1 MQVSQGSGYN
11 LETCVNGGKLN
22 QNTSMHLSTK
32 TKETLPCEYDLEL
45 KNEDKDLKEINQ
57 QQMSFYARLCQCLN
71 IFQSQKKNI
80 DNFIIQ
86 EFVEEGIVDRQPVRI
101 PPQEYDLVGKKT
113 LVLDLDETLITSSVL
128 EFKSADLKIKVNL
141 PNGKGKNV
149 WVKFRPGVQ
158 NFLNEMN
165 ELYELIIFTS
175 SIKEYANAVID
186 FLDCES
192 LVNVRIFREN
202 CSIDSSGNLYK
213 DLTKLNRNLGEIIII
228 DNQAS
233 QFKKNPENGI
243 QIKDFKI
250 DNHNDQELLNLVP
263 FLKFMSSVKD
273 VRDIQAYM
281 NDYYS
286 GNLINY
292 IDING
297 MQCQYQ
303 RGIAVEESRLQTEKT
318 ESKIDPIDLKFNE
331 NESSNLGDTIKLDS
345 KEFKKQDNNS
355 MINHFED
362 DIDAAIKIQ
371 QSINKHNSKF
381 SNGEVN
387 KASNKSAEK
396 NQHKGKES
404 QSEKK
409 HILKNIHKAAAKTV
423 FDFTQFKQSLFNKL
437 GSINDPEKEN
447 IQANVNLQNALKSPA
462 YSNLQDVSSEQSAHC
477 ISKEEIDHSHSQT
490 NVADNS
496 ENFIKR
502 PKRKVIQPH
511 KRRCAS
517 QAIKFIE
524 VNMNEENFNSPNTAK
539 EV

>member
-11 LETCVNGGKLN
+11 LETCANGKLN
-22 QNTSMHLSTK
+22 QNISMHLSTK

-45 KNEDKDLKEINQ
+45 KNQDKDLKEINQ
-57 QQMSFYARLCQCLN
+57 QPMSFYARLCQCLS

-80 DNFIIQ
+80 EKYIIQ
-86 EFVEEGIVDRQPVRI
+86 EFVEEGIVDRQPAKI
-101 PPQEYDLVGKKT
+101 PPQEYDLIGKKT

-141 PNGKGKNV
+141 PNGRGKNV

-192 LVNVRIFREN
+192 LINIRIFREN

-213 DLTKLNRNLGEIIII
+213 DLCKLNRNIGEIIII

-250 DNHNDQELLNLVP
+250 DNHNDQELLNLIP

-273 VRDIQAYM
+273 VRNIKTYM

-286 GNLINY
+286 GKLINY
-292 IDING
+292 IDIND
-297 MQCQYQ
+297 MQCQFQ

-318 ESKIDPIDLKFNE
+318 ESKIDPIELKFNE
-331 NESSNLGDTIKLDS
+331 NESSNLGHTIRLDS
-345 KEFKKQDNNS
+345 KEYKKQDNNS

-371 QSINKHNSKF
+371 QSIKKN
-381 SNGEVN
+381 
-387 KASNKSAEK
+387 SNKLSNDEVIKTLNKSPQVNSQREK
-396 NQHKGKES
+396 EP

-409 HILKNIHKAAAKTV
+409 HIFKNIHKLAAKTV

-437 GSINDPEKEN
+437 GSINDTEKEN
-447 IQANVNLQNALKSPA
+447 IQANVNIQNVLQSPV
-462 YSNLQDVSSEQSAHC
+462 YSNLQDVSSEQSAHS
-477 ISKEEIDHSHSQT
+477 ISKEEIDHNQT
-490 NVADNS
+490 NTVDNS
-496 ENFIKR
+496 EQFIKR
-502 PKRKVIQPH
+502 PKRKIIQPH

>member
-1 MQVSQGSGYN
+1 MQVYQGSGYN
-11 LETCVNGGKLN
+11 LETCVNGKLN

-32 TKETLPCEYDLEL
+32 TKETLPCEYDLQL
-45 KNEDKDLKEINQ
+45 KNEDKDLKEIDQ
-57 QQMSFYARLCQCLN
+57 QPMSLYAKLCQCLN

-80 DNFIIQ
+80 DNYIIQ
-86 EFVEEGIVDRQPVRI
+86 EFVEEGIVDRQPVKI

-141 PNGKGKNV
+141 PNGRGKNV

-202 CSIDSSGNLYK
+202 CSIDSNGNLYK
-213 DLTKLNRNLGEIIII
+213 DLCKLNRNIGEIIII

-250 DNHNDQELLNLVP
+250 DNNSDQELLNLIP

-273 VRDIQAYM
+273 VRNIQAYM

-286 GNLINY
+286 GNVINY

-297 MQCQYQ
+297 MQCQFQ

-345 KEFKKQDNNS
+345 KEYKKQDSNS

-371 QSINKHNSKF
+371 QSMNKHNNKL
-381 SNGEVN
+381 SNDEVA
-387 KASNKSAEK
+387 KPIKKSPEK
-396 NQHKGKES
+396 NQHKEKES

-409 HILKNIHKAAAKTV
+409 HIFKNIHKVAAKTV

-447 IQANVNLQNALKSPA
+447 IQANVNLQNVLQSPV

-477 ISKEEIDHSHSQT
+477 ISKEEIEHNQNST
-490 NVADNS
+490 IDNS
-496 ENFIKR
+496 EQFIKR
-502 PKRKVIQPH
+502 PKRKIIQPH

-524 VNMNEENFNSPNTAK
+524 VNMKEENFNSPNTAK